1 MLVSALINPYGAPAR
16 VVELLI
22 TGQVVAVVTQELLD
36 ELTFVLVRPK
46 FRRWI
51 PIAEAVS
58 FSEELAAYADLRTAP
73 GPSTRR
79 LRDPDDDYLV
89 ALAESA
95 DAVIVTGD
103 ADILD
108 AGLSPLAITPHQL
121 LELINNR

>member
-16 VVELLI
+16 VLELLI

-36 ELTFVLVRPK
+36 ELTVVLVRPK

-51 PIAEAVS
+51 PFADAVS
-58 FSEELAAYADLRTAP
+58 FCEELAAHADLRAAP
-73 GPSTRR
+73 GPSSRR

-89 ALAESA
+89 ALAKGA

-103 ADILD
+103 SDILD

-121 LELINNR
+121 LELVNTC